1 MSNSSTV
8 SINTYN
14 KGKFMMK
21 RKNVVLHLY
30 EARKFASGAILEK
43 TWSNSLF
50 FPFFLVHYKCHTV
63 NMLSFSFLQPKLV
76 KLNAKFKTKVFS
88 FTRITSRL
96 VFRADIRQLLTVF
109 ISNPL
114 IHLECCILVWLNDP
128 YILILM
134 HWVYFYCTFFHNIIS
149 VIEISVLRPRHMSS
163 TCLLYAAN
171 HDKPRKFGRCF
182 MQRHF

>member
-88 FTRITSRL
+88 FQFFNTPRVLHTG
-96 VFRADIRQLLTVF
+96 VFKWSIYINFNALGILL
-109 ISNPL
+109 L
-114 IHLECCILVWLNDP
+114 H
-128 YILILM
+128 
-134 HWVYFYCTFFHNIIS
+134 FF
-149 VIEISVLRPRHMSS
+149 P
-163 TCLLYAAN
+163 
-171 HDKPRKFGRCF
+171 
-182 MQRHF
+182 

>member
-96 VFRADIRQLLTVF
+96 VFGSWHQTTVDCIHQQLFNTPRVLHTGVF
-109 ISNPL
+109 KWSIYINFNAL
-114 IHLECCILVWLNDP
+114 GILL
-128 YILILM
+128 L
-134 HWVYFYCTFFHNIIS
+134 HFF
-149 VIEISVLRPRHMSS
+149 P
-163 TCLLYAAN
+163 
-171 HDKPRKFGRCF
+171 
-182 MQRHF
+182 